1 MSKDLFAAAAAT
13 DADQRAPLPERMR
26 PQKLADVVGQDHLL
40 APGKLLH
47 EMVQA
52 GQLRSLVLWG
62 PPGCGKT
69 TLARLLA
76 QAIGAELIALS
87 AVLAGVKELRAAIAQ
102 SAASWEQHRR
112 RSVLFV
118 DEIHRFN
125 KAQQDALLPHV
136 EDGSLVLIG
145 ATTENPSFEVI
156 SALLSRSRVAVLHG
170 LNESALGLLVQRA
183 LENDAALAACELT
196 TGARQMLIGASDAD
210 ARRLLGALELA
221 AELARNEAATNTPCI
236 VDTPHVEQALQQK
249 WHRYDRAGDSHYDL
263 ASAMIKCLR
272 DSDPD
277 AALYWCFRMIEA
289 GEDPLFV
296 VRRLVIFAAED
307 IGNADPRALQIALA
321 VKDSVQFVGLPE
333 GKIPLAQACTYL
345 ATAPKSKASYNAMHA
360 ALADVKN
367 AGDLPVPLVL
377 RNAPTGLMKDIG
389 YGAGYIDAHKDP
401 QGAAQQQHR
410 PAELEQNRYY
420 TPTDN
425 GYERVLSERMQQRQ
439 AMAWASRKKGDGT

>member
-1 MSKDLFAAAAAT
+1 MTNDLFAAAAQ
-13 DADQRAPLPERMR
+13 ADTHTRAPLPERMR
-26 PQKLADVVGQDHLL
+26 PQNLDEVVGQDHLL
-40 APGKLLH
+40 APGKLLR

-52 GQLRSLVLWG
+52 GQLRSLILWG

-76 QAIGAELIALS
+76 EATGAQLIAVS
-87 AVLAGVKELRAAIAQ
+87 AVLAGVKELRAAIVQAE
-102 SAASWEQHRR
+102 ASWNQNRQ

-136 EDGSLVLIG
+136 EDGSIVLIG

-170 LNESALGLLVQRA
+170 LD
-183 LENDAALAACELT
+183 DAALNLLLDRSLQQDAGLAGCVLEDAARE
-196 TGARQMLIGASDAD
+196 MLVSACDAD
-210 ARRLLGALELA
+210 ARRMLGALELA
-221 AELARNEAATNTPCI
+221 AELAGAGVEEGAPRMISPA
-236 VDTPHVEQALQQK
+236 HVEQALQQK
-249 WHRYDRAGDSHYDL
+249 WLRYDRAGESHYDL

-289 GEDPLFV
+289 GEDPMFV

-307 IGNADPRALQIALA
+307 IGNADPRALQMAIA
-321 VKDSVQFVGLPE
+321 VKESVQFVGLPE
-333 GKIPLAQACTYL
+333 ARIPLAQACTYL

-360 ALADVKN
+360 VLADIREY
-367 AGDLPVPLVL
+367 GDLPVPMVL
-377 RNAPTGLMKDIG
+377 RNAPTKLMKGLG
-389 YGAGYIDAHKDP
+389 YGAGYIDAHQDP
-401 QGAAQQQHR
+401 VGAAEQEHR
-410 PAELEQNRYY
+410 PAQLENRTYY
-420 TPTDN
+420 EPTRN
-425 GYERVLSERMQQRQ
+425 GYEGKLQ
-439 AMAWASRKKGDGT
+439 AWREQSAQK